1 MDSTDGQQQ
10 NSSVGS
16 QDEPYVNPVNQE
28 VPKKKRKTVV
38 ALHKNSKQI
47 RSNKQALSEIASGLK
62 ALADSSV
69 RQDKMT
75 IEAGRKREEGYM
87 AFCKEK

>member
-16 QDEPYVNPVNQE
+16 QDEPYVNSVNQE
-28 VPKKKRKTVV
+28 APKKKRKTVV

-47 RSNKQALSEIASGLK
+47 RSNKQTLSEIASGLK
-62 ALADSSV
+62 ALADFGSPPSFSV
-69 RQDKMT
+69 W
-75 IEAGRKREEGYM
+75 
-87 AFCKEK
+87 